1 MSRRIGAGPPACEGR
16 ADRCKR
22 QRATKLVVVHLRKRS
37 WTTDAS
43 DSAQGEQQRRLKA
56 VTGSYGVHDIYG
68 GRLDF
73 DRARFSMPSL
83 SPPNSARDDDQA
95 CSRLNE

>member
-37 WTTDAS
+37 WTDAS

-56 VTGSYGVHDIYG
+56 VTGSHGVHDISG
-68 GRLDF
+68 GPLNSA
-73 DRARFSMPSL
+73 RARLSMPSL